1 MELAK
6 MREKQKK
13 LIDNNSILE
22 EISNRRAY
30 EQGERAER
38 RKIKDELLKNKKQK
52 EEMFKE
58 NEKLIGYRNKIKM
71 EQSLLL
77 DKEYKEMIKKF
88 KSEIEKEKE
97 KEKKAIETML
107 KYKEDLMKMIV
118 IKDEEKKLKRRE
130 MIEEGKKLKQSQE
143 DYYKRLANIKTRKV
157 EELKSFSVPKKYMH
171 DLENFKIKKS
181 F

>member
-1 MELAK
+1 
-6 MREKQKK
+6 
-13 LIDNNSILE
+13 
-22 EISNRRAY
+22 
-30 EQGERAER
+30 
-38 RKIKDELLKNKKQK
+38 
-52 EEMFKE
+52 MFKE
-58 NEKLIGYRNKIKM
+58 NEKLIEYRNKMKM
-71 EQSLLL
+71 EQSFLM